1 MNALFVAA
9 NEVCAFM
16 ASRSWKYCLI
26 GGLAVQ
32 RWGESRSTQD
42 ADLTLLTGFGHEE
55 SFARDLLSHF
65 QGRLQNALEFSLT
78 NRVLLIRASNGKDVD
93 ISLGALG
100 FEIDM
105 IERAT
110 PFEFAPGI
118 ILPTCSAEDLFV
130 MKAFASRPQD
140 WIDARGIAIR
150 QGMGLNQSYIFK
162 HLSVLASLKEAP
174 EIIDQAR
181 RLLGGSG

>member
-32 RWGESRSTQD
+32 RWGETRTTQD
-42 ADLTLLTGFGHEE
+42 ADLTLLTGYGQEE
-55 SFARDLLSHF
+55 HFASDLLSHF
-65 QGRLQNALEFSLT
+65 RGRLQNALEFSLT

-93 ISLGALG
+93 ISFGALG

-150 QGMGLNQSYIFK
+150 QGMSLNQSYIFK
-162 HLSVLASLKEAP
+162 HLSVLVSLKEAP
-174 EIIDQAR
+174 EIVDQAR
-181 RLLGGSG
+181 RLLGGAA

>member
-16 ASRSWKYCLI
+16 ADRRWKYCLI

-42 ADLTLLTGFGHEE
+42 ADLTLLTGFGQEE
-55 SFARDLLSHF
+55 SFAREILSHF
-65 QGRLQNALEFSLT
+65 QGRLQNAFEFSLA
-78 NRVLLIRASNGKDVD
+78 NRVLLVRASNGKDVD
-93 ISLGALG
+93 ISFGALG

-105 IERAT
+105 VERAS

-118 ILPTCSAEDLFV
+118 ILPTCSAEDLFI
-130 MKAFASRPQD
+130 MKAFAARPQD
-140 WIDARGIAIR
+140 WIDARGVAVR
-150 QGMGLNQSYIFK
+150 QGKALDQAYIFK
-162 HLSVLASLKEAP
+162 HLTVLAALKESP
-174 EIIDQAR
+174 EIVEKAR
-181 RLLGGSG
+181 RLVGSAT